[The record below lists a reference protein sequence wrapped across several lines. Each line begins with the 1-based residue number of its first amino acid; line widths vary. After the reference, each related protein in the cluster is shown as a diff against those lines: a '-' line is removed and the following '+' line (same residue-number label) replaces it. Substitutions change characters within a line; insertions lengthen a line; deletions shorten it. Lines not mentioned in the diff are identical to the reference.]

1 VTTIVAVQKK
11 EGVFFGADSLV
22 TAGRKYNHPRMV
34 KISQKGQFIIAG
46 SGLSSYCDV
55 AQHIW
60 TPPKP
65 TVEDRK
71 DLYHFLIAKV
81 IPNLKQCFKDNDL
94 KLDGDKDDE
103 PRFAFLIAVCGEVFD
118 IADDFA
124 VSLTSSGF
132 YGVGSGSSLA
142 IGALEAGASISEALE
157 IAGRHDPYTA
167 APFLYLEQK
176 RSNPLLR

>member
-1 VTTIVAVQKK
+1 MTTIVAVQKK
-11 EGVFFGADSLV
+11 DGVEFGADSLV

-34 KISQKGQFIIAG
+34 KISQRGQYIIAG

-60 TPPKP
+60 NPPTPTAADK
-65 TVEDRK
+65 K
-71 DLYHFLIAKV
+71 DLYHFVIAKV
-81 IPNLKQCFKDNDL
+81 IPSLKQCFKDNDL
-94 KLDGDKDDE
+94 KLDTEKDDE
-103 PRFAFLIAVCGEVFD
+103 PRFAFLIAVAGEVFD

-142 IGALEAGASISEALE
+142 IGALEAGASVEYALE
-157 IAGRHDPYTA
+157 IASRHDPYTA
-167 APFLYLEQK
+167 APYLYLEQK
-176 RSNPLLR
+176 KV

>member
-1 VTTIVAVQKK
+1 MTTIVAVQKRD
-11 EGVFFGADSLV
+11 GVSFGADSLV

-34 KISQKGQFIIAG
+34 KISQRGQFIIAG

-60 TPPKP
+60 NPPAP
-65 TVEDRK
+65 TAADKK
-71 DLYHFLIAKV
+71 DLYHFIIAKV
-81 IPNLKQCFKDNDL
+81 IPSLKQSFKDNDL
-94 KLDGDKDDE
+94 KLDSEKDDE
-103 PRFAFLIAVCGEVFD
+103 PRFAFLIAIAGEVFD

-142 IGALEAGASISEALE
+142 IGALEAGASIEKALE

-167 APFLYLEQK
+167 APFLYIEQK
-176 RSNPLLR
+176 KV

>member
-1 VTTIVAVQKK
+1 MTTIVAVQSKD
-11 EGVFFGADSLV
+11 GVAFGADSLV

-34 KISQKGQFIIAG
+34 KISQRGQFIIAG

-71 DLYHFLIAKV
+71 DLYHFIIAKV
-81 IPNLKQCFKDNDL
+81 IPSLKQAFKDNDL
-94 KLDGDKDDE
+94 KLDSEKDDE
-103 PRFAFLIAVCGEVFD
+103 PRFAFLIAVGGEVFD
-118 IADDFA
+118 VADDFA
-124 VSLTSSGF
+124 VSLSSSGF

-142 IGALEAGASISEALE
+142 IGALEAGASIEDALG
-157 IAGRHDPYTA
+157 IASKHDPYTA
-167 APFLYLEQK
+167 APYLYIEQK
-176 RSNPLLR
+176 KV

>member
-1 VTTIVAVQKK
+1 MTTIVAVQK
-11 EGVFFGADSLV
+11 ENGVEFGADSLV

-34 KISQKGQFIIAG
+34 KISKRGQFIIAG

-71 DLYHFLIAKV
+71 DLYHFIIAKV
-81 IPNLKQCFKDNDL
+81 IPSLKQAFKDNDL
-94 KLDGDKDDE
+94 KLDSEKDDE
-103 PRFAFLIAVCGEVFD
+103 PRFAFLIAVGGEVFD
-118 IADDFA
+118 VADDFA
-124 VSLTSSGF
+124 VSLSSSGF

-142 IGALEAGASISEALE
+142 IGALEAGESIEDALGIASK
-157 IAGRHDPYTA
+157 HDPYTA
-167 APFLYLEQK
+167 APYLYIEQK
-176 RSNPLLR
+176 KV

>member
-1 VTTIVAVQKK
+1 MTTIVAVQKK
-11 EGVFFGADSLV
+11 DGVEFGADSLV

-34 KISQKGQFIIAG
+34 KISQRGQFIIAG

-71 DLYHFLIAKV
+71 DLYHFVIAKV
-81 IPNLKQCFKDNDL
+81 IPSLKQAFKDNDL
-94 KLDGDKDDE
+94 KLDSEKDDE

-142 IGALEAGASISEALE
+142 IGALEAGASISESLE

-176 RSNPLLR
+176 KV

>member
-1 VTTIVAVQKK
+1 MTTIVAVQNKD
-11 EGVFFGADSLV
+11 GVSFGADSLV

-34 KISQKGQFIIAG
+34 KISQRGHYIIAG

-60 TPPKP
+60 NPPTPTAADK
-65 TVEDRK
+65 K
-71 DLYHFLIAKV
+71 DLYHFVIAKV
-81 IPNLKQCFKDNDL
+81 IPSMKSCFKDNDL
-94 KLDGDKDDE
+94 KLDAEKDDE
-103 PRFAFLIAVCGEVFD
+103 PRFAFLIAVGGEVFD

-142 IGALEAGASISEALE
+142 IGALEAGASIRESLE
-157 IAGRHDPYTA
+157 IASRHDPYTA

-176 RSNPLLR
+176 KV